1 MMKDKL
7 IEFNTAVLLKD
18 KNFDIYVNNSF
29 TLFLKTNKSDNPSFA
44 TKKGEIEEDSD
55 YFKNNAVGDH
65 SNKNYT
71 RYARP
76 TQSLLQAWLR
86 EVHKIII
93 FIDPLLVSSINKE
106 GIRFSYYITDYAQ
119 IIKESDNLLGYL
131 TYEEALENALIQGLN
146 LIK

>member
-1 MMKDKL
+1 MKNKL

-29 TLFLKTNKSDNPSFA
+29 TLFLKTNKSHNPSFA
-44 TKKGEIEEDSD
+44 TKKGEIEENSD
-55 YFKNNAVGDH
+55 YFKNNTVGDH

-71 RYARP
+71 CYARP
-76 TQSLLQAWLR
+76 TQSLLQAWMR

-93 FIDPLLVSSINKE
+93 FIEPLLVSANNKE
-106 GIRFSYYITDYAQ
+106 CIRFSYYITDYTQ

-131 TYEEALENALIQGLN
+131 TYEEALETALIQGLN